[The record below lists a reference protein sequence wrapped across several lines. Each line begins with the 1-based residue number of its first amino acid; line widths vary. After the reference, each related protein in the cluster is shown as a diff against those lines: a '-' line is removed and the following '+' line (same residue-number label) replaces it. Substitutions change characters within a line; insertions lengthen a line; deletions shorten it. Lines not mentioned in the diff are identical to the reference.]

1 MVAATGPAIPL
12 CNVRQH
18 AQPGQNLAS
27 ALRMSVTANM
37 RPSTTPT
44 ICAVRLSFI
53 RRYYPARLEPG
64 GSRDHTFALLVK
76 HSGYRPRLPDIR
88 AQDRCE
94 RRAGAQILR
103 GNSAQTRGQVD
114 SCACA

>member
-1 MVAATGPAIPL
+1 
-12 CNVRQH
+12 
-18 AQPGQNLAS
+18 
-27 ALRMSVTANM
+27 MSVTANM

-44 ICAVRLSFI
+44 ICAVRLSLI

-103 GNSAQTRGQVD
+103 GTPRRLVDTLIRVRARKRCAAVAVAARVCCGLTGTRKFY
-114 SCACA
+114 A